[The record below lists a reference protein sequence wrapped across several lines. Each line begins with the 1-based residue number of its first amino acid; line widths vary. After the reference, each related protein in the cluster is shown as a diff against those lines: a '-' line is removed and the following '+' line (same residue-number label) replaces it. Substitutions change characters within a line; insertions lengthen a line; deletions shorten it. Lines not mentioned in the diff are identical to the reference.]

1 MKLLLIMPD
10 ERPWCFIYTERNFK
24 RETYFV
30 PFHYFLGI
38 VYLACH
44 FSDCRSVCLGT
55 KQVLIERWQMYRTK
69 KIWYIEEQK
78 TVKVPGED
86 KVFTKNWADWG
97 EN

>member
-1 MKLLLIMPD
+1 MKDLYVLFTQRETLK
-10 ERPWCFIYTERNFK
+10 ERHILSLFIYC
-24 RETYFV
+24 
-30 PFHYFLGI
+30 LGI

-44 FSDCRSVCLGT
+44 FSDCRSVCLGK